1 MGCVAARAAAR
12 CRSMSAA
19 TTHTH
24 ADDESGTTAFTPW
37 LYYWDD
43 RDGPQYQGWWL
54 APEVGS
60 DGFMAFSNGDVVSP
74 EHCSAWQTGEAWITR
89 MRVAQLENGMIGVRA
104 PGMGFEGVYQHEVGH
119 PHNHGNGRRV
129 FRRHRDF
136 ELHEVSRLDGS
147 EPDIVTYTSGLS
159 LDELQPSAEPPIG
172 EPVVGVA
179 ANPMGVIGV
188 PTVSSILDWVGG
200 GGGGGRV
207 VQGVPLVDAPN
218 EALAERLELA
228 GEERDTANPTG
239 EWRMTRSVLVE
250 AVSDLDEVFTKG
262 ADEVVSIPGLH
273 DEASPLPVGWVVVA
287 RSTDAITRTV
297 KEYLLIAAQ
306 QLESELPAVVSVRPE
321 VHEKTATIR
330 QLLAS
335 PQEGEAFTVCV
346 WAQGQS

>member
-1 MGCVAARAAAR
+1 MSKYSTSYWHRNDDSSFAERNDGNSRGGVGGASPPGPPRVADRCRQQLRIRMQTMRAARQHSR
-12 CRSMSAA
+12 LGS
-19 TTHTH
+19 TI
-24 ADDESGTTAFTPW
+24 GTIETW
-37 LYYWDD
+37 
-43 RDGPQYQGWWL
+43 PQYQGWWL

-60 DGFMAFSNGDVVSP
+60 DVFMAFSNGDVVSP

-119 PHNHGNGRRV
+119 PHNHGQWATKFSGY
-129 FRRHRDF
+129 HRDF

-179 ANPMGVIGV
+179 ANPMGVRGV

-207 VQGVPLVDAPN
+207 VQGVLLVDAPN
-218 EALAERLELA
+218 EAAFAERLELA

-239 EWRMTRSVLVE
+239 EWRMTDRCWSRLF
-250 AVSDLDEVFTKG
+250 LT
-262 ADEVVSIPGLH
+262 
-273 DEASPLPVGWVVVA
+273 
-287 RSTDAITRTV
+287 
-297 KEYLLIAAQ
+297 
-306 QLESELPAVVSVRPE
+306 
-321 VHEKTATIR
+321 
-330 QLLAS
+330 
-335 PQEGEAFTVCV
+335 
-346 WAQGQS
+346 